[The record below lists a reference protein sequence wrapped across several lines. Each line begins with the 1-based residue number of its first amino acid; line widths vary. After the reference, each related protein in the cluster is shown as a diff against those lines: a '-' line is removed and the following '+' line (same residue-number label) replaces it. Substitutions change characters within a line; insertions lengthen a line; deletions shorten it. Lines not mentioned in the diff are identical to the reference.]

1 MTPKPSKIHHRV
13 PDAAPSP
20 ATARYSHAVAAG
32 GFLYVTGQLPV
43 HPDQPE
49 APLPDGIEAQTELCF
64 LNFERILAQ
73 AGFEFA
79 DTVFARIFLRDFE
92 RDYAGLNRVFH
103 RYYADDDTLPARTT
117 VGVAYLGREAL
128 VEIDLVLYRAP

>member
-1 MTPKPSKIHHRV
+1 MTPKSSKIHHRV

-20 ATARYSHAVAAG
+20 ATARYSHAVTAG

-43 HPDQPE
+43 HPDQPD

-64 LNFERILAQ
+64 LNFERILTH
-73 AGFEFA
+73 AGFGFA

-92 RDYAGLNRVFH
+92 HDYAGLNRVFH
-103 RYYADDDTLPARTT
+103 RYYADDDILPARTT
-117 VGVAYLGREAL
+117 VGVAHLGRNAL

>member
-1 MTPKPSKIHHRV
+1 MTPKPAHIHHRV

-43 HPDQPE
+43 HPDHPD

-64 LNFERILAQ
+64 LNFERILAH
-73 AGFEFA
+73 AGYGFA
-79 DTVFARIFLRDFE
+79 DTVFARIFLRDFQ
-92 RDYAGLNRVFH
+92 RDYVGLNRVFH
-103 RYYADDDTLPARTT
+103 RYYDGDATVPARTT
-117 VGVAYLGREAL
+117 VGVAYLGRDAL
-128 VEIDLVLYRAP
+128 VEIDLVLYHAP